1 MNNLNAIILS
11 SACVLLLSACTGNK
25 NTPKERVSA
34 ASASSANAPQGVAA
48 ERRSPFFD
56 GIVIASTNNACIDK
70 FNFIRG
76 TDTSTYK
83 NYSDDYSKI
92 GEGYKFLNIN
102 KNIMGKE
109 AKEIYTMQLDLKLDT
124 LCAKAHYTSYQIVKE
139 KMRNLANI

>member
-1 MNNLNAIILS
+1 MNNLEAIILS
-11 SACVLLLSACTGNK
+11 TACVFVLSACAGKANDQE
-25 NTPKERVSA
+25 KEDAAATVSNL
-34 ASASSANAPQGVAA
+34 SAPQGVAT
-48 ERRSPFFD
+48 ERKSPFFD

-124 LCAKAHYTSYQIVKE
+124 LCAKAHYTSYKIVKE
-139 KMRNLANI
+139 KMRNLADI

>member
-11 SACVLLLSACTGNK
+11 SACVFLLSACAGNK
-25 NTPKERVSA
+25 NSPKESVSA
-34 ASASSANAPQGVAA
+34 LSASNVSAPQGAAA
-48 ERRSPFFD
+48 ERKSPFFD
-56 GIVIASTNNACIDK
+56 GIVIASTNNSCIDK

-139 KMRNLANI
+139 KMRNLASI

>member
-11 SACVLLLSACTGNK
+11 SACVLLLSACAGNK
-25 NTPKERVSA
+25 NSPKERVSA
-34 ASASSANAPQGVAA
+34 ASVSNANAPQGVAA
-48 ERRSPFFD
+48 ERKSPFFD

-102 KNIMGKE
+102 MGQE

-139 KMRNLANI
+139 KVRNLANI